1 LSSLE
6 DAALEKELK
15 EIALNGR
22 SGMIS
27 GTPGAHDIEK
37 GKSVVKPARPI
48 GVEDEA
54 DKSFNT
60 LVPNQSNKKQ
70 RRQRWMLLLC
80 VLGLLAITGG
90 LLYVLLGK
98 AETEE
103 KVVPFEDPDLSNR
116 QQAMDN
122 IMGRITDPAILSHP
136 NSPQYEAR
144 QWLLFTDREIIE
156 VVEERVVQRYA
167 LACLYFATGGK
178 ESWNIKNW
186 LDGYECA
193 EDAWMGIGCNPMGD
207 VRALVLGKWNYG
219 GCTIEL
225 IRRFEFL
232 TPQTLC

>member
-1 LSSLE
+1 ME
-6 DAALEKELK
+6 QELK

-27 GTPGAHDIEK
+27 GTPGAHDIEN

-48 GVEDEA
+48 DVEDEA

-98 AETEE
+98 DEAEE
-103 KVVPFEDPDLSNR
+103 KAVLFEDPDLSNR
-116 QQAMDN
+116 QQAMKN
-122 IMGRITDPAILSHP
+122 IMGRITDPAILSQP
-136 NSPQYEAR
+136 NSPQYQAA
-144 QWLLFTDREIIE
+144 QWLLFSDTEIME

-178 ESWNIKNW
+178 EWNINNW

-193 EDAWMGIGCNPMGD
+193 DDAWMGIGCNPTGD
-207 VRALVLGKWNYG
+207 VRALVLGK
-219 GCTIEL
+219 
-225 IRRFEFL
+225 
-232 TPQTLC
+232 